1 MEQQAAFCGNLPMI
15 MDELQ
20 LIQNN
25 KDFDRI
31 IYSIC
36 EGSGK
41 SRGSKYGGL
50 QTQTHWCNT
59 ILTSGEQP
67 ITTAN
72 SKAGAVNRVIE
83 VECSEKLFDD
93 PRKVSQIVDNN
104 YGFAGKRF
112 VQILAGVD
120 GERDNPFWDDGDRVT
135 ASEEAMAHLREVH
148 ERVYQ
153 ELQGTGATDKQ
164 ILTASILLTAET
176 LTEEWLFKDGHA
188 LTVDD
193 LKPFLLTQV
202 QADTNRRAYDWLTDW
217 ISINVNKFRP
227 LDDSSVRGET
237 WGQMRDANGGIVT
250 GGG

>member
-1 MEQQAAFCGNLPMI
+1 MDLAKTVRAGKSVPARIALATAFASPLVHLLNGLPSITHLWGSVSGIGKSVGLKLAASVWANPEIGRYIKTTKATEVAMEQQAAFCGNLPMI

-120 GERDNPFWDDGDRVT
+120 G
-135 ASEEAMAHLREVH
+135 
-148 ERVYQ
+148 
-153 ELQGTGATDKQ
+153 
-164 ILTASILLTAET
+164 
-176 LTEEWLFKDGHA
+176 
-188 LTVDD
+188 
-193 LKPFLLTQV
+193 
-202 QADTNRRAYDWLTDW
+202 
-217 ISINVNKFRP
+217 
-227 LDDSSVRGET
+227 
-237 WGQMRDANGGIVT
+237 
-250 GGG
+250 